1 MAKAPGGEPSDDQPA
16 NQSGRLLESPEGTV
30 VIDVPIQLGQ
40 QIDVTSSDG
49 KTGFKGTVNTF
60 LKGGMGQKRTE
71 YLVDGQLF
79 YDEGGEQK
87 GSRIYHV
94 MSFTYFGR
102 PEPHGPSKF
111 EFTLNKYPNS
121 SNSIIRVAYQEGR
134 EIRFQVIK
142 QPEQPARLD
151 EGRSPAFRI

>member
-1 MAKAPGGEPSDDQPA
+1 MSMAKAPGGEPPDDPRV
-16 NQSGRLLESPEGTV
+16 RLPESPEGEI
-30 VIDVPIQLGQ
+30 VIDVPIQLDQ
-40 QIDVTSSDG
+40 QIDVASPDG
-49 KTGFKGTVNTF
+49 KTGFRGEVKLQ
-60 LKGGMGQKRTE
+60 LKGGMGQVREE

-87 GSRIYHV
+87 GSSIYHTMV
-94 MSFTYFGR
+94 FTYYGR
-102 PEPHGPSKF
+102 PIPSGPNRQ

-121 SNSIIRVAYQEGR
+121 PHPIIRVAYQEGG

-151 EGRSPAFRI
+151 GGRSPAFRI